1 MRDWQLRA
9 FRLAPGRIHYR
20 DIVTVL
26 KAPPAMS
33 SARTRPCDEGVIR
46 STPVAIDCP
55 AAAKPWVLLAAILA
69 SSIAYIDGS
78 IVNVALPAIE
88 TDLVTSAVVVQ
99 WLVNAYTLC
108 LSAFLLVG
116 GATGD
121 QFGRRRFFSVGISI
135 FALASLWC
143 GLAPNL
149 WQLIFAR
156 AVQGAGAA
164 LLLPCSLALIG
175 ATFDETERGK
185 AIGTWAGASAVAP
198 AIAPLLGG
206 WIVDH
211 FSWRWI
217 FLVNPLIA
225 LPTIW
230 IAYYHVPESRDP
242 DAKPDLDWRGTLLV
256 LLGLGGL
263 AYGLIA
269 SPVSGWR
276 DPIVLISLIGGALL
290 LIAFVYVERRSRAPM
305 LPLPLFQSRTFS
317 AVNLLTLLLYAAVGG
332 VFFFLPFA
340 LIQVHGY
347 PATLAGTAF
356 LPFTIILAALSRWA
370 GGLLDQF
377 GARLPLMIGPAIA
390 ALGIGMMALTV
401 TNGSYWEFLASIS
414 VLGFGMVISVAP
426 LTATVIDAV
435 PAHQTGVAS
444 GINNAVASVAN
455 LLAIA
460 ILGAVALAILDHAL
474 AGNLQNPAL
483 SEGVKNAL
491 GAARGQLVI
500 EPALSNVQGSDRADA
515 ALILKAALAASIK
528 WVMLIAAA
536 IALGAAAAGSL
547 IPGSTKGRT
556 GNTS

>member
-1 MRDWQLRA
+1 
-9 FRLAPGRIHYR
+9 
-20 DIVTVL
+20 
-26 KAPPAMS
+26 MS
-33 SARTRPCDEGVIR
+33 FARTRPCDEGVIQ
-46 STPVAIDCP
+46 STPVTTDRTAN
-55 AAAKPWVLLAAILA
+55 AKSWVLVAAILA
-69 SSIAYIDGS
+69 SSIAYIDES
-78 IVNVALPAIE
+78 VVNVALPAIE
-88 TDLVTSAVVVQ
+88 TDLRTSAVVVQ

-108 LSAFLLVG
+108 LSALLLVG

-121 QFGRRRFFSVGISI
+121 QYGRRRLFIIGISI

-149 WQLIFAR
+149 AQLISAR

-175 ATFDETERGK
+175 ATFDETERGA
-185 AIGTWAGASAVAP
+185 AIGTWAGASAVAT

-211 FSWRWI
+211 YSWRWI

-230 IAYYHVPESRDP
+230 IAYCRVPESRDP
-242 DAKPDLDWRGTLLV
+242 DAKPGLDWRGSLLV
-256 LLGLGGL
+256 LSGLGGL

-269 SPVSGWR
+269 LPVSGWR
-276 DPIVLISLIGGALL
+276 DPITLVSLIGGPLL
-290 LIAFVYVERRSRAPM
+290 LVAFVYAESRSRAPM
-305 LPLPLFQSRTFS
+305 LPLSLFQSRTFS

-340 LIQVHGY
+340 MIQVHGY

-356 LPFTIILAALSRWA
+356 LPFTIIMAALSRWA
-370 GGLLDQF
+370 GGLLDRF
-377 GARLPLMIGPAIA
+377 GARLPLTIGPAIA
-390 ALGIGMMALTV
+390 ALGIGLIALTV
-401 TNGSYWEFLASIS
+401 TNGSYWEFLISIA
-414 VLGFGMVISVAP
+414 VLGFGMVVSVAP

-435 PAHQTGVAS
+435 PTHETGVAS

-460 ILGAVALAILDHAL
+460 ILGAVALSLLDHAL
-474 AGNLQNPAL
+474 AQNLQSPTL
-483 SEGVKNAL
+483 SEGVKHAIQ
-491 GAARGQLVI
+491 AARGQLVI
-500 EPALSNVQGSDRADA
+500 EPALNDVQGADRADA
-515 ALILKAALAASIK
+515 ALILRESLAKSIR

-536 IALGAAAAGSL
+536 IALGAIAAGAL
-547 IPGSTKGRT
+547 IPRATRGDGGSGDPR
-556 GNTS
+556 SR

>member
-1 MRDWQLRA
+1 
-9 FRLAPGRIHYR
+9 LAIN
-20 DIVTVL
+20 
-26 KAPPAMS
+26 
-33 SARTRPCDEGVIR
+33 RPVD
-46 STPVAIDCP
+46 
-55 AAAKPWVLLAAILA
+55 AKTWVLLAAILA
-69 SSIAYIDGS
+69 SSIANIDES

-88 TDLVTSAVVVQ
+88 TDLATSAVVVQ

-116 GATGD
+116 GTTGD
-121 QFGRRRFFSVGISI
+121 QFGRRRFFIIGISI
-135 FALASLWC
+135 FAIASLWC
-143 GLAPNL
+143 GLAPSL
-149 WQLIFAR
+149 AQLIFAR

-175 ATFDETERGK
+175 ATFDENERGK
-185 AIGTWAGASAVAP
+185 AIGTWAGASAVAL

-217 FLVNPLIA
+217 FLANPLIA

-230 IAYYHVPESRDP
+230 IAYYRVPESRDP
-242 DAKPDLDWRGTLLV
+242 DAKPGLDWRGTLLV
-256 LLGLGGL
+256 LLGLGSL

-276 DPIVLISLIGGALL
+276 DPIVLISLIAGLL
-290 LIAFVYVERRSRAPM
+290 LLLAFVYAERRSRAPM
-305 LPLPLFQSRTFS
+305 LPLSLFQSRTFS

-377 GARLPLMIGPAIA
+377 GARLPLTIGPAIA
-390 ALGIGMMALTV
+390 ALGIGLTALTI
-401 TNGSYWEFLASIS
+401 TNGSYWEFLASIA

-426 LTATVIDAV
+426 LTATVIAAV
-435 PAHQTGVAS
+435 PAHETGVAS

-460 ILGAVALAILDHAL
+460 ILGAVALAILDHEL
-474 AGNLQNPAL
+474 ARNLQNPAL
-483 SEGVKNAL
+483 SEGVKHAIQ
-491 GAARGQLVI
+491 AARGQLVI
-500 EPALSNVQGSDRADA
+500 EPALGEVQGTDRADA
-515 ALILKAALAASIK
+515 ALILRGALAESIK

-536 IALGAAAAGSL
+536 IALGAAAAGTL
-547 IPGSTKGRT
+547 IPPPSTKQQ
-556 GNTS
+556 

>member
-1 MRDWQLRA
+1 
-9 FRLAPGRIHYR
+9 
-20 DIVTVL
+20 
-26 KAPPAMS
+26 MS
-33 SARTRPCDEGVIR
+33 SARTRPCDEKIIE
-46 STPVAIDCP
+46 STPVAINCP
-55 AAAKPWVLLAAILA
+55 VDAKPWVLVAAILA
-69 SSIAYIDGS
+69 SSIAYIDES

-88 TDLVTSAVVVQ
+88 TDLATSAIVVQ

-108 LSAFLLVG
+108 LSTFLLVG

-121 QFGRRRFFSVGISI
+121 QYGRRRFFIVGISI
-135 FALASLWC
+135 FAIASLWC

-149 WQLIFAR
+149 AQLISAR
-156 AVQGAGAA
+156 AAQGAGAA

-185 AIGTWAGASAVAP
+185 AIGTWAGASAFAT

-230 IAYYHVPESRDP
+230 IAYRHVPESRDP
-242 DAKPDLDWRGTLLV
+242 DAKPGLDWRGTILV
-256 LLGLGGL
+256 LFGLGGL

-276 DPIVLISLIGGALL
+276 DPIVLVSMIGGLL
-290 LIAFVYVERRSRAPM
+290 LLVSFVYAERRSRAPV
-305 LPLPLFQSRTFS
+305 LPLSLFQSRTFS
-317 AVNLLTLLLYAAVGG
+317 AANLLTLLLYAAVGG

-347 PATLAGTAF
+347 PATLAGTAL
-356 LPFTIILAALSRWA
+356 LPFTTIMAVLSRWA
-370 GGLLDQF
+370 GGLLNQF
-377 GARLPLMIGPAIA
+377 GARLPLTIGPAIA
-390 ALGIGMMALTV
+390 ASGIGLMALTV
-401 TNGSYWEFLASIS
+401 ANGSYWEFLLSIA
-414 VLGFGMVISVAP
+414 VLGFGMVVTVAP

-435 PAHQTGVAS
+435 PAHETGVAS

-460 ILGAVALAILDHAL
+460 ILGAVALSILDHAL
-474 AGNLQNPAL
+474 ARNLQNPEL
-483 SEGVKNAL
+483 SEGVKHAIK
-491 GAARGQLVI
+491 AAHGQLVI
-500 EPALSNVQGSDRADA
+500 EPALSNIQGADKANA
-515 ALILKAALAASIK
+515 ALILRGSLGESIR

-536 IALGAAAAGSL
+536 FALGAAAAGTL
-547 IPGSTKGRT
+547 IPRSTTGIRSGQFAVSEISQSSTKHR
-556 GNTS
+556 SL